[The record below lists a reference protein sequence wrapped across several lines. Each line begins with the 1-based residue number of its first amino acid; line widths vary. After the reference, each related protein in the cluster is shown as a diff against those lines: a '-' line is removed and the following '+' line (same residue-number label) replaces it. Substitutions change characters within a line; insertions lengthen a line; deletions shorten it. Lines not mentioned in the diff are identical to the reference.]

1 MKFMPELKDVSK
13 VYDSIEE
20 LEDEYGYKNTIKALA
35 ISLNAITSKRLEKT
49 IDVLIRYAKGVIKG
63 ADLDEDR

>member
-1 MKFMPELKDVSK
+1 MPELKDVSK

>member
-1 MKFMPELKDVSK
+1 M
-13 VYDSIEE
+13 YDSIEE